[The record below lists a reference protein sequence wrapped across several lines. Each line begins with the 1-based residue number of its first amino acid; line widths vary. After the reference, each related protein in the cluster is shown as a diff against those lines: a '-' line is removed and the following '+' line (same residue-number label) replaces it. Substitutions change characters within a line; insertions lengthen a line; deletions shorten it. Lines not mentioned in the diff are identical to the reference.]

1 MWRLL
6 AIVAL
11 LWPGRVSGMLD
22 GAPLD
27 VVPEAVL
34 LGLVTPVLAW
44 LHPSFLRHRLAR
56 AAVIALLAIK
66 VAAPLV
72 FQQQGWCLA
81 FTPPKPMV
89 RESTGKPHSW
99 DIRADWLA
107 DDPRCSAVMTRA
119 YHDTFA
125 LPVWFFNLPPPDD
138 APHRGGY
145 GAGEI
150 LVRVQLSGYL
160 EAPSEGA
167 FALTTGPAMETS
179 LRIDG
184 ARIDPSEPG
193 RFQATL
199 QGGRHA
205 IDMDGVLASKHWPI
219 VPAWNGHEMGSPLFP
234 STALQPA
241 SALDRLLRPFASWI
255 QLLLAGALVVS
266 WLASW
271 ARAQDRWLLAWC
283 AGSAGAVTVAALL
296 LPPSHAAAYTAGVL
310 VLTLC
315 VAIRPR
321 LRNARGVLLLAG
333 VPWLAYF
340 AAANVHQI
348 GRWTLY
354 GVGNDNFLFQRYS
367 YRVFMQHFWL
377 EGGQVTFWNQP
388 LYRWIAGT
396 LHMIFG
402 DSSVGQVY
410 WDSAGI
416 MAMALFAYKVV
427 ALRSSFE
434 WGLAAALVAPLM
446 FLLGPTLEF
455 VGFGLSE
462 IASASFIYLAAYFAM
477 RNRGATDVIVA
488 GVLVV
493 LGFYTRLNNLP
504 LAAAVAAFALPV
516 TLEAADMWRPRR
528 WWPLVRWRVAIGI
541 FAGLGIGALL
551 FAWRTWYYTGV
562 FGVFHG
568 TQREFLAVWKP
579 HLSAPQAAEAMLS
592 SLMMLLTASDPPA
605 FAWHSLPL
613 MAGAVIA
620 LGGMCG
626 VPLLRGAPLPAV
638 AMCVSGCVT
647 AFVTR
652 GWGHEGRFSI
662 HLFGAAAALCGWGLY
677 AVAARLRG
685 AVSSIRYDPARFPR
699 KVES

>member
-11 LWPGRVSGMLD
+11 VWPGRVSGILD

-27 VVPEAVL
+27 SIPEALL
-34 LGLVTPVLAW
+34 LGLVVPVLSW
-44 LHPSFLRHRLAR
+44 LHPSFFRNRLAR
-56 AAVIALLAIK
+56 VAVIALLAIK
-66 VAAPLV
+66 AAQPLV
-72 FQQQGWCLA
+72 FEQEGWCLA

-99 DIRADWLA
+99 DIRADWLS
-107 DDPRCSAVMTRA
+107 DDPRCSAVMTRS
-119 YHDTFA
+119 YHDTWE
-125 LPVWFFNLPPPDD
+125 LPVWFYNLPPPDD

-150 LVRVQLSGYL
+150 LVRVRLSGYI

-184 ARIDPSEPG
+184 NSVAAGEPG
-193 RFQATL
+193 RYQTTL
-199 QGGRHA
+199 TAGLHA
-205 IDMDGVLASKHWPI
+205 IEMDGVLASKFWPI
-219 VPAWNGHEMGSPLFP
+219 VPSWNAHEMGSMQFP
-234 STALQPA
+234 ATALRRPA
-241 SALDRLLRPFASWI
+241 SHERAWRPSVRWL
-255 QLLLAGALVVS
+255 QLLLAGALALSWFAS
-266 WLASW
+266 WLRSL
-271 ARAQDRWLLAWC
+271 DRWLLAWC
-283 AGSAGAVTVAALL
+283 VGSASAVSAAAVLM
-296 LPPSHAAAYTAGVL
+296 PSHAAAYTAGVL

-321 LRNARGVLLLAG
+321 LHNARGVLLLAG
-333 VPWLAYF
+333 VPWFAYF
-340 AAANVHQI
+340 AAANVHQV

-354 GVGNDNFLFQRYS
+354 GVGNDNFLFQRYA
-367 YRVFMQHFWL
+367 YRVFMQHYWL
-377 EGGQVTFWNQP
+377 EGGQVSFWNQP

-416 MAMALFAYKVV
+416 AAMALFAYKVV

-434 WGLAAALVAPLM
+434 WGLAAALITPLM
-446 FLLGPTLEF
+446 FLLGPTREF

-477 RNRGATDVIVA
+477 RNRGMKDVLVA
-488 GVLVV
+488 GVLVI

-504 LAAAVAAFALPV
+504 LAAAVASFALPV
-516 TLEAADMWRPRR
+516 TFAAADMWRPRR

-541 FAGLGIGALL
+541 FAALGVGALL

-579 HLSAPQAAEAMLS
+579 DMSATQAAQAMLS
-592 SLMMLLTASDPPA
+592 SLMMLLTASDPPV
-605 FAWHSLPL
+605 FAWHALPL
-613 MAGAVIA
+613 MAGAAIA
-620 LGGMCG
+620 IGAMAG
-626 VPLLRGAPLPAV
+626 VPILRDAPLPAV
-638 AMCVSGCVT
+638 ALFVSGCVT

-662 HLFGAAAALCGWGLY
+662 HLFGAAAALCGWVLY
-677 AVAARLRG
+677 AVVARLTG
-685 AVSSIRYDPARFPR
+685 AVSSIRYDPERVPV